1 MDTIV
6 SYLNNLFANLPK
18 SERVLALKAQMQ
30 ASMEDKYL
38 ALKAE
43 GRSENEAI
51 GSVISEFG
59 NIDELMT
66 ELGLAAAPQTSSLR
80 PFSLQDARNYLA
92 AARQTAILIGIGVFL
107 CLLGA
112 ASLIWI
118 GQLVDNGQLGRQL
131 GESGRGALAM
141 IPFFILIAAGVSL
154 FVYSGMKLDRYKF
167 LETGE
172 FELAPAAKIEL
183 ERQREA
189 FQPSFGLGIMIGV
202 SLCILSPLSLFL
214 FSLFGE
220 KQTGFG
226 VPVLLVIVGI
236 AVFFFIYFGAIK
248 DAFNKLLK
256 LEEYAN
262 KNKQE
267 TDKVIG
273 IVAATVWPLA
283 AATYL
288 LLGFTRGMWGTA
300 WIIFPILGIVFG
312 VFSAI
317 YTGIKKS

>member
-1 MDTIV
+1 M
-6 SYLNNLFANLPK
+6 
-18 SERVLALKAQMQ
+18 
-30 ASMEDKYL
+30 
-38 ALKAE
+38 
-43 GRSENEAI
+43 
-51 GSVISEFG
+51 
-59 NIDELMT
+59 
-66 ELGLAAAPQTSSLR
+66 LGVR
-80 PFSLQDARNYLA
+80 
-92 AARQTAILIGIGVFL
+92 
-107 CLLGA
+107 
-112 ASLIWI
+112 
-118 GQLVDNGQLGRQL
+118 
-131 GESGRGALAM
+131 
-141 IPFFILIAAGVSL
+141 
-154 FVYSGMKLDRYKF
+154 
-167 LETGE
+167 
-172 FELAPAAKIEL
+172 
-183 ERQREA
+183 
-189 FQPSFGLGIMIGV
+189 
-202 SLCILSPLSLFL
+202 LCILSPLSLFL

-226 VPVLLVIVGI
+226 VPVLLVTVGI